1 MKIDGHPGYGE
12 DGNQNDV
19 DYSPRGYQTS
29 QMQNEDQS
37 ISKVKTQQ
45 LLINDKYIN
54 ETLNS
59 NDRLQEN
66 SVQIDEINVPQ
77 RDLIK

>member
-12 DGNQNDV
+12 DGHQNDV

-66 SVQIDEINVPQ
+66 SVQIDELNVPQ